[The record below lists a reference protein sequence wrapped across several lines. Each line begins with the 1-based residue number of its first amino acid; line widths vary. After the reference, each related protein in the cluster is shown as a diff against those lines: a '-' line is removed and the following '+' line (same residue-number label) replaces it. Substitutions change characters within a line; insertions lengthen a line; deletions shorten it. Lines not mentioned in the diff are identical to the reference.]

1 MDQLSNYQVAE
12 EEKEDCDFD
21 WDHVEC
27 GCEVIPEEDHDAVL
41 HVVHRVE
48 RVLVVDATAAKHVVE
63 AALRFWKL
71 NDKLK
76 ILFVKRVET

>member
-1 MDQLSNYQVAE
+1 MDQISIYQVAE

-27 GCEVIPEEDHDAVL
+27 GCEVIPEEDHDPVL

-76 ILFVKRVET
+76 SLFGKHAKT

>member
-12 EEKEDCDFD
+12 EEKEDRDFD

-48 RVLVVDATAAKHVVE
+48 GVLVVDAAAAKHVVE